1 MYRIYYYSLGD
12 CNLTTE
18 TCNTKAQAKKR
29 CEWLNNPE
37 NVLQG
42 FGKYIY
48 KKEN

>member
-1 MYRIYYYSLGD
+1 MYRLYYYSLGEY
-12 CNLTTE
+12 CPTYE
-18 TCNTKAQAKKR
+18 TFPSKVQAKKK

-48 KKEN
+48 KKED